1 MPTSRLTGLMLVLAL
16 APAAAFGAEDKGG
29 RYTMSPTDD
38 GVVRLDTRT
47 GAMALCNRKADRWV
61 CEDMEDS
68 QRRLMAEID
77 KLRSENEFLK
87 AQVEHLEE
95 TLGLG
100 DIQPPDDTA
109 KPGTMPSL
117 PSEEDVDKA
126 FDYLEGMLKKLRDRM
141 EKLNKEHGRE
151 PGTPL

>member
-1 MPTSRLTGLMLVLAL
+1 MPTLRLIGLLLALAL
-16 APAAAFGAEDKGG
+16 APVVSLAADDKGG

-47 GAMALCNRKADRWV
+47 GAMALCTRKTDHWV

-68 QRRLMAEID
+68 QRRLMREID
-77 KLRSENEFLK
+77 KLRADNELLK

-95 TLGLG
+95 TLGLA
-100 DIQPPDDTA
+100 DNQADAA
-109 KPGTMPSL
+109 KPGATMPAL
-117 PSEEDVDKA
+117 PSEQDVDKA

-141 EKLNKEHGRE
+141 EKLNKEHSQEE